1 MGAKKILSYGRS
13 VLVMILV
20 LYLIL
25 VWMYFKDNAR
35 QLTSSGLLL
44 WFVTIPLLF
53 LGSIMALLWWQ
64 KKLDKQTTDSPEILD
79 GTTDKTDAI
88 KPPNTYQLFIYSRF
102 CLPEG
107 DCWSEVVDNDAD
119 LTVLSEDLTD
129 IDGMPMLV
137 KPIARLPDVSALP
150 YPSLSDAYSADSEFD
165 DSYSD
170 HYLDSSSNLD
180 NDLDSSLDSHLDDE
194 RFTERK
200 VALNDTTLRL
210 QALIYEQLVLSEEML
225 SSLAEHFYQHH
236 PQDTTQSNAAIHIH
250 PEWQQHYLVSANEV
264 SSENN
269 SRKEN
274 GDDKMTAA
282 STGHLTN
289 LPIYLCLPSSADSAF
304 LIATIKEQLATYGIP
319 DTRIAITTIITDGT
333 DVANTVANNSANNS
347 TIATPTEFIH
357 RHLLPLSK
365 LTAPDLCLIL
375 IADSQISEE
384 WLDNHLYAEQMT
396 NVIPTE
402 AGALLLFS
410 NQAAQELL
418 NIDANTC
425 ILLTEIA
432 TAHRTELLSDNR
444 RYLNHLTTIKNLLI
458 DNMLSLSPTD
468 TTTLKTPD
476 KQTVKSEKKSSDIN
490 SKEKNKTNV
499 AITDMAI
506 TAISD
511 INPLKQPYDLST
523 YMSFLEAFI
532 AQGALVNEHHLGHYM
547 PLNNW
552 LKPFISLSLF
562 IDLAKEDQQESDRSF
577 LITQHKHCNMLW
589 LLDSSQASE
598 S

>member
-13 VLVMILV
+13 ILVMLLV

-64 KKLDKQTTDSPEILD
+64 KKLDKQTTDTPEMLD
-79 GTTDKTDAI
+79 GTADKIDTI
-88 KPPNTYQLFIYSRF
+88 KPPDTYQLFVYSRV

-107 DCWSEVVDNDAD
+107 NRWSEVVDNDED
-119 LTVLSEDLTD
+119 LTVLSENLTD

-137 KPIARLPDVSALP
+137 KPITRLTDAAALP
-150 YPSLSDAYSADSEFD
+150 YPNISTNAYLADSEFD
-165 DSYSD
+165 GGYSD
-170 HYLDSSSNLD
+170 SD
-180 NDLDSSLDSHLDDE
+180 LDSHLNEE

-200 VALNDTTLRL
+200 AALNETTLRL
-210 QALIYEQLVLSEEML
+210 QALIYEQLGLSEEIL
-225 SSLAEHFYQHH
+225 SSLAEHFHQHH
-236 PQDTTQSNAAIHIH
+236 QKNTTQSNAAIDIH
-250 PEWQQHYLVSANEV
+250 PEWQQHYLVSANEA
-264 SSENN
+264 SSEKNGRQEN
-269 SRKEN
+269 S
-274 GDDKMTAA
+274 DDSMTAA
-282 STGHLTN
+282 SASHLAN
-289 LPIYLCLPSSADSAF
+289 LPIYLCLPASADTAF

-319 DTRIAITTIITDGT
+319 DTRLAVTTIMTDGT
-333 DVANTVANNSANNS
+333 DAANIVANNSANN
-347 TIATPTEFIH
+347 TLIATPADFINK
-357 RHLLPLSK
+357 HLLPLSK
-365 LTAPDLCLIL
+365 STVPDLCLIL

-384 WLDNHLYAEQMT
+384 WLDTYLYSEQMT

-410 NQAAQELL
+410 NQTAQELL
-418 NIDANTC
+418 NIDASTS
-425 ILLTEIA
+425 ILLTEIG
-432 TAHRTELLSDNR
+432 TARPTELVSDKR
-444 RYLNHLTTIKNLLI
+444 RYLNHLTAIKNLLI
-458 DNMLSLSPTD
+458 DNTLSLSPTN
-468 TTTLKTPD
+468 TTALKATD
-476 KQTVKSEKKSSDIN
+476 KQTTKPTKKSSDIN
-490 SKEKNKTNV
+490 NKENYKTNV
-499 AITDMAI
+499 AIEDMKI
-506 TAISD
+506 TAMSD

-552 LKPFISLSLF
+552 LKPFVSLSLF

-589 LLDSSQASE
+589 LADSFQTSD
-598 S
+598 

>member
-1 MGAKKILSYGRS
+1 MVCYHPFIVSWLYHGALM
-13 VLVMILV
+13 V
-20 LYLIL
+20 
-25 VWMYFKDNAR
+25 A
-35 QLTSSGLLL
+35 
-44 WFVTIPLLF
+44 
-53 LGSIMALLWWQ
+53 
-64 KKLDKQTTDSPEILD
+64 KKLDKQTTDSPEIID
-79 GTTDKTDAI
+79 GTADKTDTI
-88 KPPNTYQLFIYSRF
+88 KPPNTYQLFIYSRV

-137 KPIARLPDVSALP
+137 KPIARLPDAAALP
-150 YPSLSDAYSADSEFD
+150 YPNISDAYSADSEFD

-170 HYLDSSSNLD
+170 RYLDSSSDLD

-194 RFTERK
+194 RVTERK
-200 VALNDTTLRL
+200 AALNDTTLRL

-236 PQDTTQSNAAIHIH
+236 QQDTTQSNAAIHIH
-250 PEWQQHYLVSANEV
+250 PEWLQHYLVSANEV

-319 DTRIAITTIITDGT
+319 DTRLAITTIITDST
-333 DVANTVANNSANNS
+333 DVSNTVADNSANN
-347 TIATPTEFIH
+347 TAIATPTEFIN
-357 RHLLPLSK
+357 RHILPLSK
-365 LTAPDLCLIL
+365 STAPDLCLII

-384 WLDNHLYAEQMT
+384 WLDTHLYAEQMT

-418 NIDANTC
+418 NIDASTR
-425 ILLTEIA
+425 ILLTEIG
-432 TAHRTELLSDNR
+432 TAHHTELLSDKR
-444 RYLNHLTTIKNLLI
+444 RYLNHLTTIKSLLI

-476 KQTVKSEKKSSDIN
+476 KQTVKSAKKSSDIN
-490 SKEKNKTNV
+490 SKEKYKTNV
-499 AITDMAI
+499 AITDMTI
-506 TAISD
+506 TAMSD

-589 LLDSSQASE
+589 LLDSSQISE

>member
-44 WFVTIPLLF
+44 WFVSIPLLF

-64 KKLDKQTTDSPEILD
+64 KKLDKQTTDSSEIID
-79 GTTDKTDAI
+79 GTADETDTI
-88 KPPNTYQLFIYSRF
+88 KPPDTYQLFIYSRV

-137 KPIARLPDVSALP
+137 KPIARLPDAAALP
-150 YPSLSDAYSADSEFD
+150 YPSISDAYSADSEFD

-170 HYLDSSSNLD
+170 RYLDSNSN
-180 NDLDSSLDSHLDDE
+180 LDSSLDSHLDGE
-194 RFTERK
+194 RVTERK
-200 VALNDTTLRL
+200 AALNDTTLRL

-225 SSLAEHFYQHH
+225 SSLAEYFYQYHQ
-236 PQDTTQSNAAIHIH
+236 QDTIQSNAAIHIH

-264 SSENN
+264 SGENN
-269 SRKEN
+269 SSKEN
-274 GDDKMTAA
+274 SDNKITATSA
-282 STGHLTN
+282 GHLTN
-289 LPIYLCLPSSADSAF
+289 LPIYLCLPASADSAF

-319 DTRIAITTIITDGT
+319 DTRIAITTIITDST
-333 DVANTVANNSANNS
+333 DVANTVANNGANN
-347 TIATPTEFIH
+347 TAIATPTEFIN

-365 LTAPDLCLIL
+365 STAPDLCLIL

-384 WLDNHLYAEQMT
+384 WLDTHLYSEQMT

-418 NIDANTC
+418 NIDASTR
-425 ILLTEIA
+425 ILLTEIG
-432 TAHRTELLSDNR
+432 TAHRTELLSDKR
-444 RYLNHLTTIKNLLI
+444 HYLNHLTTIKSLLI

-468 TTTLKTPD
+468 TTTLKTTD
-476 KQTVKSEKKSSDIN
+476 KQTIKPTKKSSDIN
-490 SKEKNKTNV
+490 SKEKYKTNV
-499 AITDMAI
+499 PITDMTI
-506 TAISD
+506 TAMSD

-577 LITQHKHCNMLW
+577 LITQHKQCNVLW
-589 LLDSSQASE
+589 LIDSSQASE

>member
-13 VLVMILV
+13 ILVMLLV

-44 WFVTIPLLF
+44 WFVTTPLLF

-64 KKLDKQTTDSPEILD
+64 KKLDKQTTDTPEILD
-79 GTTDKTDAI
+79 GTADKTETI
-88 KPPNTYQLFIYSRF
+88 KPPDTYQLFVYSRV

-107 DCWSEVVDNDAD
+107 DRWSEVVDNDED
-119 LTVLSEDLTD
+119 LTVLSENLTD

-137 KPIARLPDVSALP
+137 KPIARLTDAAALP
-150 YPSLSDAYSADSEFD
+150 YPNISTNAYLADSEFD
-165 DSYSD
+165 DGYSD
-170 HYLDSSSNLD
+170 SD
-180 NDLDSSLDSHLDDE
+180 LDSHLDDD

-200 VALNDTTLRL
+200 AALNETTLRL
-210 QALIYEQLVLSEEML
+210 QALIYEQLGLSEEIL
-225 SSLAEHFYQHH
+225 SSLAEHFHQHH
-236 PQDTTQSNAAIHIH
+236 QKNTTQSNAAIDIH
-250 PEWQQHYLVSANEV
+250 PEWQQHYLVSANEA
-264 SSENN
+264 SNANN
-269 SRKEN
+269 SSKEN
-274 GDDKMTAA
+274 SDDTMTAA
-282 STGHLTN
+282 SAGHLAN
-289 LPIYLCLPSSADSAF
+289 LPIYLCLPASADTAF

-319 DTRIAITTIITDGT
+319 DTRLAVTTIMTDGT
-333 DVANTVANNSANNS
+333 DAANIVANNSANN
-347 TIATPTEFIH
+347 TLIATPADFINK
-357 RHLLPLSK
+357 HLLPLSK
-365 LTAPDLCLIL
+365 STVPDLCLIL

-384 WLDNHLYAEQMT
+384 WLDTYLYSEQMT

-410 NQAAQELL
+410 NQTAQELL
-418 NIDANTC
+418 NIDASTS
-425 ILLTEIA
+425 ILLTEIG
-432 TAHRTELLSDNR
+432 TARPTELVSDKR
-444 RYLNHLTTIKNLLI
+444 RYLNHLTAIKNLLI
-458 DNMLSLSPTD
+458 DNTLSLSPTN
-468 TTTLKTPD
+468 TTALKATD
-476 KQTVKSEKKSSDIN
+476 KQTTKPTKKSSDIN
-490 SKEKNKTNV
+490 NKENYKTNV
-499 AITDMAI
+499 AIEDMKI
-506 TAISD
+506 TAMSD

-589 LLDSSQASE
+589 LADSFQTSD
-598 S
+598 